1 MSVEVYAL
9 RYGLAEYPASWLFE
23 DGGPE
28 PQQLALHVFVLRGP
42 ERAVLVD
49 TGFVDADLARRWR
62 IQEFTPV
69 ADLLGRI
76 GMEPASITDVVL
88 THGHWDH
95 VGGVR
100 DFLHARLWIS
110 RDELETMKRAVQ
122 AQGAGPEGYRW
133 EDLQVLGLA
142 PRLQTFGRCRSL
154 TPFAR
159 VALVSGHTPGCLAVT
174 FLHEGLPRLVLV
186 GDNAWLYRNLQGH
199 PLPLMARSGG
209 HDALPRIR
217 ELAGDAPLVP
227 GRDPELGAHFTQ
239 VSPGVVRLFPW
250 GP

>member
-1 MSVEVYAL
+1 MSVEVFAL
-9 RYGLAEYPASWLFE
+9 RFGLAEYPASWIFE
-23 DGGPE
+23 DGGSE

-42 ERAVLVD
+42 NRAVLVD
-49 TGFVDADLARRWR
+49 TGFVDPALAGRWR
-62 IQEFTPV
+62 IQEFSPV

-76 GMEPASITDVVL
+76 GMDPASITDVIL

-154 TPFAR
+154 TPFVR
-159 VALVSGHTPGCLAVT
+159 VAMVSGHTPGCLAVT

-209 HDALPRIR
+209 HDALPRLR
-217 ELAGDAPLVP
+217 ELAGEAPLVP
-227 GRDPELGAHFTQ
+227 GRDPDLGAHFTQ
-239 VSPGVVRLFPW
+239 VCPGVVRLFP
-250 GP
+250 